1 MPLPGGD
8 DHCRALRPRPANCS
22 PAMIIAC
29 GSGSS
34 LSMHSVT
41 MRRAT
46 RFVEA
51 TRGTTASDSMRFS
64 PATIRL
70 VSSSIMFWRAQGAGR
85 GAQVMPSRRKPP
97 APCPLRS
104 ALSWLILKQ
113 RLDPCTQLGLPR
125 LGLLHDRG
133 RRIANELLVGQA
145 GVDAGELVAALL
157 DLALRPLD
165 LLPRHDLRRK
175 LDGDG
180 EALHDVVLRP
190 LRRLGV
196 DDDGVEAGQ
205 LEQQVLVVAEE
216 RGVALGVDADVELE
230 ALLRR

>member
-70 VSSSIMFWRAQGAGR
+70 VSSSITAS
-85 GAQVMPSRRKPP
+85 P
-97 APCPLRS
+97 
-104 ALSWLILKQ
+104 ILKQ
-113 RLDPCTQLGLPR
+113 LLDPCTQLGLPR

-133 RRIANELLVGQA
+133 RRVAHELLVG
-145 GVDAGELVAALL
+145 
-157 DLALRPLD
+157 
-165 LLPRHDLRRK
+165 
-175 LDGDG
+175 
-180 EALHDVVLRP
+180 
-190 LRRLGV
+190 
-196 DDDGVEAGQ
+196 
-205 LEQQVLVVAEE
+205 
-216 RGVALGVDADVELE
+216 
-230 ALLRR
+230 